1 MPRRCTAERA
11 DSEAR
16 TPLVCRR
23 VIKEVPLTGL
33 PFSDRRVPPVS
44 RPKCFRPFM
53 GADDFRPEAGAGLYL
68 IAMPSVVVCG
78 LGRFGLQVVES
89 LRGCGC
95 PVTVIADDSTSVE
108 RIERARAA
116 GAQLVRGDFRT
127 PAARAAANVATA
139 AAVVLTTSSDAD
151 NLEAALEIRGEAPG
165 VRVVMRHS
173 QPRLSRRFESDF
185 GIAAALAPADL
196 AADAF
201 VEAALEAPANAASVS
216 FVGRPIDIPKRPVR
230 PEFVAIPLLLIGIY
244 VGAIAVFRHTLNLT
258 WIDATYFATTV
269 VTTVGF
275 GDINLHQ
282 APDWV
287 KLFGVMLMFAG
298 VLLIAVT
305 ASLLAVFVV
314 TGMADQLRNE
324 SRARGL
330 RNHVVVCGLGSV
342 GTAVARDLYDRGHRV
357 VVIDPKAD
365 DELHR
370 ETNPRCPVIVG
381 DATRPVILHRAGIEH
396 ARALVACTSNDAVN
410 LEIGLIAQSVA
421 ETRPSGQRLRLVLRC
436 FEADLARRIH
446 AVSDN
451 YTLLSEAKIAAE
463 VFVRR
468 ALGQSDG

>member
-1 MPRRCTAERA
+1 M
-11 DSEAR
+11 
-16 TPLVCRR
+16 
-23 VIKEVPLTGL
+23 
-33 PFSDRRVPPVS
+33 
-44 RPKCFRPFM
+44 RP
-53 GADDFRPEAGAGLYL
+53 
-68 IAMPSVVVCG
+68 VVVCG
-78 LGRFGLQVVES
+78 LGRFGLQVVKS
-89 LRGCGC
+89 LRDCGC
-95 PVTVIADDSTSVE
+95 PVTVIADDTTSTE

-116 GAQLVRGDFRT
+116 GAEFVRGDFRT
-127 PAARAAANVATA
+127 PAARAEAKVAAA
-139 AAVVLTTSSDAD
+139 AAVVLTTASDVD
-151 NLEAALEIRGEAPG
+151 NLEAALEIRGEAAD

-196 AADAF
+196 AADSF
-201 VEAALEAPANAASVS
+201 VEAALAAPTNHSARARSAGPPVA
-216 FVGRPIDIPKRPVR
+216 IPKRSVR
-230 PEFVAIPLLLIGIY
+230 SEFLAIPLLLVGIY
-244 VGAIAVFRHTLNLT
+244 LAAIVVFRNTLNLT

-287 KLFGVMLMFAG
+287 KLFGVTLMFAG

-314 TGMADQLRNE
+314 TGTADQLRNE

-381 DATRPVILHRAGIEH
+381 DATRPVILHRAGIER
-396 ARALVACTSNDAVN
+396 ARALVACTSNDALN
-410 LEIGLIAQSVA
+410 LEIGLTAQSVA
-421 ETRPSGQRLRLVLRC
+421 ETRPSGQPLRLVLRC
-436 FEADLARRIH
+436 FDADLARRIH
-446 AVSDN
+446 AVSGN

-463 VFVRR
+463 EFVRR
-468 ALGQSDG
+468 ALVRSDG

>member
-1 MPRRCTAERA
+1 M
-11 DSEAR
+11 
-16 TPLVCRR
+16 L
-23 VIKEVPLTGL
+23 
-33 PFSDRRVPPVS
+33 
-44 RPKCFRPFM
+44 
-53 GADDFRPEAGAGLYL
+53 
-68 IAMPSVVVCG
+68 SVVVCG
-78 LGRFGLQVVES
+78 LGRFGLQVVEA

-95 PVTVIADDSTSVE
+95 PVTVIADGSTSTE

-116 GAQLVRGDFRT
+116 GAEFVRGDFRT
-127 PAARAAANVATA
+127 PAARTEANVAA
-139 AAVVLTTSSDAD
+139 AAAAVLTTSSDAD

-173 QPRLSRRFESDF
+173 QPRLSRRFETDF
-185 GIAAALAPADL
+185 GITAALAPADL
-196 AADAF
+196 AAGAF
-201 VEAALEAPANAASVS
+201 VEAALEAPATAVGVRSS
-216 FVGRPIDIPKRPVR
+216 GRPVDIPRRPVR
-230 PEFVAIPLLLIGIY
+230 AEFVAIPLLLIGIY
-244 VGAIAVFRHTLNLT
+244 VGAITVFRHTLNLT
-258 WIDATYFATTV
+258 WVDATYFATTV

-287 KLFGVMLMFAG
+287 KLFGVVLMFAG

-314 TGMADQLRNE
+314 TGTADQLRNE
-324 SRARGL
+324 FRARGL

-357 VVIDPKAD
+357 VVIDPTAD

-410 LEIGLIAQSVA
+410 LEIGLTAQTVA
-421 ETRPSGQRLRLVLRC
+421 ETRPSGQRLRVVLRC

-451 YTLLSEAKIAAE
+451 YTLLSEAKITAD
-463 VFVRR
+463 VFVRQ
-468 ALGQSDG
+468 ALGQAEG

>member
-1 MPRRCTAERA
+1 M
-11 DSEAR
+11 
-16 TPLVCRR
+16 
-23 VIKEVPLTGL
+23 
-33 PFSDRRVPPVS
+33 
-44 RPKCFRPFM
+44 
-53 GADDFRPEAGAGLYL
+53 PEAGAGLYL
-68 IAMPSVVVCG
+68 VAMPSVVVCG

-139 AAVVLTTSSDAD
+139 AAAVLTTSSDAD

-201 VEAALEAPANAASVS
+201 VEAALEAPANAASVR
-216 FVGRPIDIPKRPVR
+216 FIGRPIDIPKRPVR

-357 VVIDPKAD
+357 VVIDPKAE